1 MGQSYI
7 SRTSGI
13 GTRDK
18 IGYAMGDLASLLVFG
33 LVQSVLQK
41 YYTDVLGIGVVSIMI
56 MFIIAR
62 IWDAIND
69 PLWGRIIDRIP
80 PAPDGRY
87 RRWLKILAVPVA
99 LSAVLMFVKIP
110 GLSEGGYLAYAYVTY
125 ILFGML
131 YTGINIPYGSLAQVI
146 TSDDRERSSLSVF
159 RSIGSTFGAMPAML
173 LISFCYVKNAN
184 GTAVMSYSKILTGA
198 IIISAVS
205 VLAYLLCYRW
215 TTERVPT
222 KPTPKEKGQT
232 WKVIKILLHSRPYM
246 AVCLV
251 GMLFLAAQ
259 MFSQSYNTYLFNYYF
274 NAPGLSMM
282 PTVCQYL
289 PVAVIMLFA
298 GKLGA
303 RFGYSLAATIWGL
316 AAMAHAGANSA
327 THFIVARFALG
338 IGESGNFPAGV
349 KAVAEWFPKKERAF
363 AVGIFNAGANIG
375 AILTP
380 LLTGAGLLLKSFAR
394 LQQVDTGWL
403 DMGFALQINR
413 VGSLLTPFFTHEPV
427 VDYRTALTD
436 AGMRL
441 CGMSPDGRIVEM
453 LELPDHPYF
462 LATQAHPEFNSRPN
476 HPHPLF
482 LGLISSA
489 VLYRSEEL

>member
-1 MGQSYI
+1 METSYI

-13 GTRDK
+13 DTRDK

-41 YYTDVLGIGVVSIMI
+41 YYTDVLGIGVVSIMV

-62 IWDAIND
+62 VWDAIND

-87 RRWLKILAVPVA
+87 RRWLKTLAVPVA

-173 LISFCYVKNAN
+173 LISFCYVKNEN
-184 GTAVMSYSKILTGA
+184 GTSVMSYGKILTGA
-198 IIISAVS
+198 AVIAALS
-205 VLAYLLCYRW
+205 VAAYLLCYRW

-222 KPTPKEKGQT
+222 NPAPKEKGQT
-232 WKVIKILLHSRPYM
+232 WKVIKLLLHSCPYM

-303 RFGYSLAATIWGL
+303 RFGRREVCAYGML
-316 AAMAHAGANSA
+316 M
-327 THFIVARFALG
+327 
-338 IGESGNFPAGV
+338 AGV
-349 KAVAEWFPKKERAF
+349 CNLALYLVGGTNVWMFLAMCLLSGVGNAF
-363 AVGIFNAGANIG
+363 IFLLVWAIATDAIDYNEVSYGLHDEATSYAFFTFMRKLGQTIAAILVNMALLRIGYTDNVLNTANI
-375 AILTP
+375 
-380 LLTGAGLLLKSFAR
+380 TGG
-394 LQQVDTGWL
+394 TL
-403 DMGFALQINR
+403 DMM
-413 VGSLLTPFFTHEPV
+413 FTDSV
-427 VDYRTALTD
+427 
-436 AGMRL
+436 
-441 CGMSPDGRIVEM
+441 
-453 LELPDHPYF
+453 
-462 LATQAHPEFNSRPN
+462 
-476 HPHPLF
+476 
-482 LGLISSA
+482 LIPA
-489 VLYRSEEL
+489 VLYFLIFVILRFMYPLGREKIAQLQKEKEKLLSKLTEE

>member
-1 MGQSYI
+1 METSYI

-41 YYTDVLGIGVVSIMI
+41 YYTDVLGIGVVSIMV

-62 IWDAIND
+62 VWDAIND

-87 RRWLKILAVPVA
+87 RRWLKTLALPVA

-232 WKVIKILLHSRPYM
+232 WKVIKILLHSQPYM

-303 RFGYSLAATIWGL
+303 RFGRREVCAYGMLMAGVCNLALYLVGGTNVWMFL
-316 AAMAHAGANSA
+316 AVCLLS
-327 THFIVARFALG
+327 G
-338 IGESGNFPAGV
+338 IGN
-349 KAVAEWFPKKERAF
+349 AF
-363 AVGIFNAGANIG
+363 IFLLVWAIATDAIDYNEVSYGLHDEATSYAFFTFMRKLGQTIAAILVNMALLRIGYTDNVLNTANI
-375 AILTP
+375 
-380 LLTGAGLLLKSFAR
+380 TGG
-394 LQQVDTGWL
+394 TL
-403 DMGFALQINR
+403 DMM
-413 VGSLLTPFFTHEPV
+413 FTDSV
-427 VDYRTALTD
+427 
-436 AGMRL
+436 
-441 CGMSPDGRIVEM
+441 
-453 LELPDHPYF
+453 
-462 LATQAHPEFNSRPN
+462 
-476 HPHPLF
+476 
-482 LGLISSA
+482 LIPA
-489 VLYRSEEL
+489 VLYFLIFVILRFMYPLGREKIAQLQKEKEKLLSRLTEE

>member
-1 MGQSYI
+1 MEQSYI

-303 RFGYSLAATIWGL
+303 RFGRREVCAYGMLMAGVCNLALYLVGGTNVWMFL
-316 AAMAHAGANSA
+316 AVCLLS
-327 THFIVARFALG
+327 G
-338 IGESGNFPAGV
+338 IGN
-349 KAVAEWFPKKERAF
+349 AF
-363 AVGIFNAGANIG
+363 IFLLVWAIATDAIDHNEVSYGLHDEATSYAFFTFMRKLGQTIAAILVNMALLRIGYTDNVLNTANI
-375 AILTP
+375 
-380 LLTGAGLLLKSFAR
+380 TGG
-394 LQQVDTGWL
+394 TL
-403 DMGFALQINR
+403 DMM
-413 VGSLLTPFFTHEPV
+413 FTDSV
-427 VDYRTALTD
+427 
-436 AGMRL
+436 
-441 CGMSPDGRIVEM
+441 
-453 LELPDHPYF
+453 
-462 LATQAHPEFNSRPN
+462 
-476 HPHPLF
+476 
-482 LGLISSA
+482 LIPA
-489 VLYRSEEL
+489 VLYFLIFVILRFMYPLGREKIAQLQKEKEKLLSRLTEE

>member
-1 MGQSYI
+1 METSYI

-41 YYTDVLGIGVVSIMI
+41 YYTDVLGIGVVSIMV

-62 IWDAIND
+62 VWDAIND

-87 RRWLKILAVPVA
+87 RRWLKTLALPVA

-184 GTAVMSYSKILTGA
+184 GTSVMSYSKILTGA
-198 IIISAVS
+198 AIIAALS
-205 VLAYLLCYRW
+205 VAAYLLCYRW

-222 KPTPKEKGQT
+222 KPAPKEKGQT

-303 RFGYSLAATIWGL
+303 RFGRREVCAYGMLMAGVCNLALYLVGGTNVWMFL
-316 AAMAHAGANSA
+316 AVCLLS
-327 THFIVARFALG
+327 G
-338 IGESGNFPAGV
+338 IGN
-349 KAVAEWFPKKERAF
+349 AF
-363 AVGIFNAGANIG
+363 IFLLVWAIATDAIDYNEVSYGLHDEATSYAFFTFMRKLGQTIAAILVNMALLRIGYTDNVLNTANI
-375 AILTP
+375 
-380 LLTGAGLLLKSFAR
+380 TGG
-394 LQQVDTGWL
+394 TL
-403 DMGFALQINR
+403 DMM
-413 VGSLLTPFFTHEPV
+413 FTDSV
-427 VDYRTALTD
+427 
-436 AGMRL
+436 
-441 CGMSPDGRIVEM
+441 
-453 LELPDHPYF
+453 
-462 LATQAHPEFNSRPN
+462 
-476 HPHPLF
+476 
-482 LGLISSA
+482 LIPA
-489 VLYRSEEL
+489 VLYFLIFVILRFMYPLGREKIAQLQQEKEKLLSKLAEE